1 MNKITLGAIAC
12 SLLLVGCGKD
22 NSSNNNLNH
31 NVNQQN
37 QTAKA
42 IDLSNKT
49 TAEVL
54 ALKYHKVVLTCSLW
68 SQRGKNINLESTP
81 IDSAFLDL
89 KKDLAIPQ
97 VLELNAS
104 MQDHQIKVTIE
115 VASISHYGLLNH
127 TDSNGNKV
135 VAKFSPYVKIRYSSI
150 SQTVFGEGQSSLG
163 SRSAE
168 RTVNERIEDMAL
180 NESVSS
186 KPVEQNG
193 VTFDKGA
200 FNDYVSCI
208 IETDI
213 KTEYA
218 DQFSYTPAK

>member
-1 MNKITLGAIAC
+1 MKKITLGALAC

-22 NSSNNNLNH
+22 NSSNNNPNQD
-31 NVNQQN
+31 VNQQN

-42 IDLSNKT
+42 VDLSNKT

-54 ALKYHKVVLTCSLW
+54 ALKYSKAVLTCSLW

-81 IDSAFLDL
+81 NDSASLDL
-89 KKDLAIPQ
+89 KKDLATPQ
-97 VLELNAS
+97 LLELNAS
-104 MQDHQIKVTIE
+104 MQDHQIKVTLE
-115 VASISHYGLLNH
+115 VASVSHYGLLNH

-135 VAKFSPYVKIRYSSI
+135 VAKYSPYVKINYSNI
-150 SQTVFGEGQSSLG
+150 SQTVFGEGQSSSGRG
-163 SRSAE
+163 SAV
-168 RTVNERIEDMAL
+168 RTVYERIEDMAF
-180 NESVSS
+180 NQSVSS

-193 VTFDKGA
+193 VTIDKGA
-200 FNDYVSCI
+200 FNDYVNCI